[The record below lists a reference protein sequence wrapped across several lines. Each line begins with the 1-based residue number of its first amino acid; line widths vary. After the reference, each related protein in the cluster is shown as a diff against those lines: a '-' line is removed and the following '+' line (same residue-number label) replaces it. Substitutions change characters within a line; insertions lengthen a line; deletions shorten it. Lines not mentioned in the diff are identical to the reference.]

1 MQDVLIGIDAG
12 TSVIKSVAFDTAG
25 RQIASAALPNKYETL
40 PGGGAEQDLTRT
52 WADTAT
58 TLRELA
64 DKVPDLASRTIAI
77 AVTGQGDGTWLI
89 DKDGE
94 PVAKGWLWLDARAAA
109 VVEEIRARPEDRLR
123 FEKTGSGL
131 AACQQG
137 SQFVFMKRHMP

>member
-1 MQDVLIGIDAG
+1 M
-12 TSVIKSVAFDTAG
+12 
-25 RQIASAALPNKYETL
+25 
-40 PGGGAEQDLTRT
+40 
-52 WADTAT
+52 
-58 TLRELA
+58 
-64 DKVPDLASRTIAI
+64 PDLASRVVAI

-89 DKDGE
+89 DTDGE

-137 SQFVFMKRHMP
+137 SQLAFDQAQHAGHARQARRRRSTARTGSISG